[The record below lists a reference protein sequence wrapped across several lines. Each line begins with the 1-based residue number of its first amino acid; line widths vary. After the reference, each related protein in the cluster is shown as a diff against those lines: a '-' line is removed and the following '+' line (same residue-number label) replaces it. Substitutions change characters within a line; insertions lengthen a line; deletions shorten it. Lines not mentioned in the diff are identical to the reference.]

1 MNPKHIVGVL
11 TRTITCFASIC
22 RHLGFNGLVGPVPD
36 VLSKLANLMI
46 LDLSNN
52 ELEGQIPES
61 YLNLT
66 KLERLYVQQLIHC
79 SRAHTCLHVCVSIV
93 H

>member
-1 MNPKHIVGVL
+1 MRMELSWRCCFSKGRPMNPRHIDRVL
-11 TRTITCFASIC
+11 TLTITCFVSIC

-46 LDLSNN
+46 LNFSNN

-61 YLNLT
+61 YRNLT
-66 KLERLYVQQLIHC
+66 RLERLYIRSL
-79 SRAHTCLHVCVSIV
+79 
-93 H
+93 